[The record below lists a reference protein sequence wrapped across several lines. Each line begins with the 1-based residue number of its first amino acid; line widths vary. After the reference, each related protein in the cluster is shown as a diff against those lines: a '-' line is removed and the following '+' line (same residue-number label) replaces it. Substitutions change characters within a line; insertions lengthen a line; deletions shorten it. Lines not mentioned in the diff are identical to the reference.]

1 MLTTKVEL
9 SYSED
14 ESAYFIII
22 HPVVAS
28 KIFAIHLL
36 IKDSYLVLILIS
48 SLNILKKKIILSIE
62 IFWRCSS
69 WTILLSNYIIILKIL
84 LAKWVLFNTFAD
96 ISIDIV
102 ADHLTSDIKCRKV
115 SIGVHVSRYICLGLG
130 SFIKKISY

>member
-28 KIFAIHLL
+28 KILTYIAIHLL

-69 WTILLSNYIIILKIL
+69 
-84 LAKWVLFNTFAD
+84 
-96 ISIDIV
+96 
-102 ADHLTSDIKCRKV
+102 
-115 SIGVHVSRYICLGLG
+115 
-130 SFIKKISY
+130 